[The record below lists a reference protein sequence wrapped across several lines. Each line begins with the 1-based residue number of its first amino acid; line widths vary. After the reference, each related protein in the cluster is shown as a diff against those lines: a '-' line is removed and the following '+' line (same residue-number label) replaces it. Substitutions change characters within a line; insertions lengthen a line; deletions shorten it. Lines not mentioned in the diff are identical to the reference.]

1 MPFVIDASAK
11 KQLPQSEADAM
22 LADVKNL
29 MSHMLTCP
37 TCGSAFM
44 LAELQARRCMSQGAE
59 KQKQQQG
66 GGSP

>member
-44 LAELQARRCMSQGAE
+44 LAELQARRHISLEAQ
-59 KQKQQQG
+59 QKQHQG